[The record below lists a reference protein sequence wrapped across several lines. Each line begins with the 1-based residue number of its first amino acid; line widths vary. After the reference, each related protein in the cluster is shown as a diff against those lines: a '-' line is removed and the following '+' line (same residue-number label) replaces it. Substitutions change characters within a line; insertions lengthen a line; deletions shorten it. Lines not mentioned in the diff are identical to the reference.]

1 MMVAIKK
8 NFPHN
13 DFPQFQSLD
22 SLTQAFLNTMKQY
35 YPQDN
40 PYINYAALYAKDFPK
55 SIDKDSWYGVDR
67 MLSANS
73 LKIPYDINYDFVK
86 AMLLQI
92 SLNESGISLQY
103 DKSLAENLSNLEP
116 HLPHKHKETNIMK

>member
-8 NFPHN
+8 NFPNN

-40 PYINYAALYAKDFPK
+40 PYINYAALYAKDFSK

-103 DKSLAENLSNLEP
+103 DKFLAENLSNLEP
-116 HLPHKHKETNIMK
+116 HLPHKHKETNTMK